1 LRGGSKRK
9 ERREYATEKTRLRFA
24 GEILFYIIA
33 IGPLVIWLVSFSIRM
48 ADELVA
54 RNVIPADWSLIV
66 VAILLLIPMIAT
78 VVAHDQRIG
87 HVADMMMTIADGRIT
102 ESMSGKEFMTNVIE
116 VQDRIDGGTR

>member
-1 LRGGSKRK
+1 M
-9 ERREYATEKTRLRFA
+9 
-24 GEILFYIIA
+24 
-33 IGPLVIWLVSFSIRM
+33 IWLVSFSIRM